1 MWAAGSDGRHL
12 QAMNVRGM
20 RSPHSSPENHSTGVV
35 MTWIARIAAVA
46 VALTSLALVSASAQA
61 QAQPQSQGQPQAASD
76 LTNGNIEFAYYPP
89 KSVKYQAVLDRLK
102 SRHVLELLS
111 QFLAPLRLPHKLY
124 LVTIECGE
132 NPSPRY
138 VPDNWAILLCYEFNE
153 ILDRVAPKQGQPAQ
167 GFTHDEVVVG
177 SFVGVVLHEAGHA
190 VFDML
195 DVPVFG
201 REEDAADEM
210 ASFIALQF
218 NKDVARTI
226 TRGFAYFWS
235 VLGNPKEWAQYS
247 DEHGTSTQRFYNA
260 LCIGYGGDP
269 QTFKEF
275 VDKGWLPKERAA
287 NCAAEYQQ
295 ISLAFQKTVLPF
307 VDVNLMKQV
316 QARDWL
322 KASAPKK

>member
-1 MWAAGSDGRHL
+1 M
-12 QAMNVRGM
+12 RGLGEAC
-20 RSPHSSPENHSTGVV
+20 RWPALLSLFRNRSTGVV
-35 MTWIARIAAVA
+35 MGWTTRIAGLVSGFG
-46 VALTSLALVSASAQA
+46 VALAASPLTAPGAFAQA
-61 QAQPQSQGQPQAASD
+61 PAGLANS
-76 LTNGNIEFAYYPP
+76 NIEFSYFPP
-89 KSVKYQAVLDRLK
+89 KTLKYQATMERMK
-102 SRHVLELLS
+102 QRQVLESLS
-111 QFLAPLRLPHKLY
+111 QFLSPLRLPHKLF

-153 ILDRVAPKQGQPAQ
+153 ILEKVAPKEGQPSQ
-167 GFTHDEVVVG
+167 GFTRDEVIVG

-218 NKDVARTI
+218 SKEVARTV
-226 TRGFAYFWS
+226 TRGYAYFWS

-247 DEHGTSTQRFYNA
+247 DEHGTSAQRFYNT
-260 LCIGYGGDP
+260 LCLGYGADP

-275 VDKGWLPKERAA
+275 VDRGWLPKERAD

-295 ISLAFQKTVLPF
+295 IKLAFEKTILPY
-307 VDVNLMKQV
+307 VDL
-316 QARDWL
+316 DL
-322 KASAPKK
+322 